1 MSSRVPSRNQISL
14 IPELV
19 KNRIENK
26 PHAARFFYYI
36 ANALYLPFYE
46 TKHQGTPPY
55 DRPTLVALI
64 LYSLYKG
71 HFSPEDMIKF
81 AKENLGAIWILGN
94 MLLPSAKTLSRII
107 DDILDNIELIFEQV
121 ICLCHNFNLIAEE
134 RMYIDGTKTKANA
147 SKHKAMS
154 YEYLC
159 NKIDK
164 SEKQISDLI
173 KEVFAFIDDYE
184 QLSDKD
190 LKELI
195 LLESKKIYQETKAQ
209 HLKKLRA
216 EQIVLFSG
224 TKEQNLI
231 NNDIEQDLKILNRVN
246 NDNKEDIQET
256 MDAIGFKAVRLDKM
270 KDSKKLLEDNW
281 KKENANTK
289 IPDKTQINF
298 TDPESS
304 IMTTKH
310 NGVQQCYNN
319 FALVDDK
326 AHIIT
331 GAYTTNS
338 PGDKQAFIPTVEHA
352 DSISTLPE
360 GITIGA
366 DAGFFS
372 ATNIEYSLKNDIDFY
387 VSFPVANS
395 PYAKDKFIYDKEQD
409 QYIYPEDKI
418 LQPGKNAREGTKST
432 VYKTESCLDCP
443 SQSKCTKAKDGIRKI
458 VRENEE
464 DALREIAK
472 EKALTL
478 EGRDIL
484 RMRKSV
490 PEPVWG
496 NMKQRDDLVQLHYR
510 GLDKAGKEFKLRC
523 VMHNLRKLFK
533 VFATNTIA
541 RKTIIEMGAIPLDNV
556 I

>member
-409 QYIYPEDKI
+409 QYICPEDKI